1 MPNITNVLLCGVGG
15 QGVLLASEVL
25 ALVAAEEKA
34 QVKQTEVHGV
44 AQRGGSVVSH
54 LRFGDQIYSPTV
66 RTGTADILVAFER
79 LEAVRYGHYL
89 KPGGLMLINDIEV
102 MPGQIG
108 EYQPYPTGIIEFV
121 QSKGFQ
127 IQEIPATAQAK
138 ALGNPKVSSLII
150 LGVLSAH
157 LDLSQQAWERVIRK
171 RIPPKLVEINLKAFK
186 VGVEMAGVQAQE
198 VVARA
203 KTI

>member
-1 MPNITNVLLCGVGG
+1 MSNVTNVLLCGVGG

-54 LRFGDQIYSPTV
+54 LRFGDQVYSPTV

-108 EYQPYPTGIIEFV
+108 EYQPYPTGIIEFLYR
-121 QSKGFQ
+121 KGFQ
-127 IQEIPATAQAK
+127 VQEIPATAQAK
-138 ALGNPKVSSLII
+138 ALGNSKVGSLIL
-150 LGVLSAH
+150 LGALSAH
-157 LDLSQQAWERVIRK
+157 LDLSQQAWESVIRK
-171 RIPPKLVEINLKAFK
+171 RIPPKLVDINLQAFK
-186 VGVEMAGVQAQE
+186 VGVEMGQARTQAA
-198 VVARA
+198 VAKA
-203 KTI
+203 

>member
-1 MPNITNVLLCGVGG
+1 MSNVTNVLLCGVGG

-54 LRFGDQIYSPTV
+54 LRFGDLVYSPTV
-66 RTGTADILVAFER
+66 RTGTGDILVAFER

-102 MPGQIG
+102 MPGQMG
-108 EYQPYPTGIIEFV
+108 EYQPYPTGIIEFL
-121 QSKGFQ
+121 QSKAFK
-127 IQEIPATAQAK
+127 IEEIPATALAK
-138 ALGNPKVSSLII
+138 AHGNSKVSSLII
-150 LGVLSAH
+150 LGALSSY

-171 RIPPKLVEINLKAFK
+171 RIPPKLVDINLQAFK
-186 VGVEMAGVQAQE
+186 VGVEMAQAKAQAA
-198 VVARA
+198 VDRA
-203 KTI
+203 ECN